1 MNTTVNAL
9 VHAIAG
15 TALCIA
21 TSATYAEFPDKQV
34 KIIVPYP
41 PAGTT
46 DILAR
51 LIGTKLTER
60 LKQPFIIENRPG
72 AGGAIG
78 SVAVAKSPA
87 DGYTLVMAT
96 VNSHG
101 INSALFKDL
110 PYDAVKDFS
119 PITIVGSTPNVLA
132 VNPSVPAKNLAE
144 LLALAR
150 AKPGSLNFGSTSQG
164 GSPHMSGELLKSMAK
179 IDITHIP
186 YKGAGPML
194 IDLIGGQVQMGFDN
208 LPSSIGHIRSGK
220 IRAIAVTTPKR
231 FPGAPEIPTM
241 AESGLPGYEV
251 SAWFG
256 LLAPAGTPKPVV
268 DALFKNIAAI
278 LHQPEVAKQLLDV
291 GAEPGG
297 NTPEAYTK
305 QIAADVEKWKKV
317 VAATGVKAE

>member
-1 MNTTVNAL
+1 MNKLELVVSLLAAAL
-9 VHAIAG
+9 SCA
-15 TALCIA
+15 ALPA
-21 TSATYAEFPDKQV
+21 LAEYPDKPV

-51 LIGTKLTER
+51 LIAQRLSER
-60 LKQPFIIENRPG
+60 MKQPFVIENRPG

-87 DGYTLVMAT
+87 DGYTLLMAT

-101 INSALFKDL
+101 INSALFKNL
-110 PYDAVKDFS
+110 PYDAVKDFA
-119 PITIVGSTPNVLA
+119 PITIVGSTPNVLM
-132 VNPSVPAKNLAE
+132 VNPSVPAKTLAE

-150 AKPGSLNFGSTSQG
+150 AKPGGLNFGSTSQG
-164 GSPHMSGELLKSMAK
+164 GSPHMSGELLKSMTGV
-179 IDITHIP
+179 DIAHIP

-194 IDLIGGQVQMGFDN
+194 IDLIGGQVQLGFDN

-220 IRAIAVTTPKR
+220 LRAIAVTTAKR

-241 AESGLPGYEV
+241 AESGVPGYEV

-256 LLAPAGTPKPVV
+256 LLAPASTPKPVI
-268 DALFKNIAAI
+268 DALYTNIAAI
-278 LHQPEVAKQLLDV
+278 LKQPEVVKQLFDL

-297 NTPEAYTK
+297 NTPEAYAR

>member
-1 MNTTVNAL
+1 MNRLKQACTLLAVTLCCAAL
-9 VHAIAG
+9 PG
-15 TALCIA
+15 L
-21 TSATYAEFPDKQV
+21 AEYPDKPV

-51 LIGTKLTER
+51 LIGQRLAER
-60 LKQPFIIENRPG
+60 MKQPFTIENRPG

-101 INSALFKDL
+101 INSALIKDL
-110 PYDAVKDFS
+110 PYDAVRDFA
-119 PITIVGSTPNVLA
+119 PITIVGNTPNVLA

-150 AKPGSLNFGSTSQG
+150 AKPGGLNFGSTSQG

-179 IDITHIP
+179 VDITHIP

-220 IRAIAVTTPKR
+220 IRAIAITTLKR

-241 AESGLPGYEV
+241 NESGLPGYEV

-256 LLAPAGTPKPVV
+256 LLAPAGTPRAVV
-268 DALFKNIAAI
+268 DSLYTNIAAI
-278 LHQPEVAKQLLDV
+278 LKQPEVGKQLLDL

-297 NTPEAYTK
+297 NTPEAYAR

>member
-1 MNTTVNAL
+1 MNISKL
-9 VHAIAG
+9 VVSLLA
-15 TALCIA
+15 TALACA
-21 TSATYAEFPDKQV
+21 AFPALAEYPDKAV

-51 LIGTKLTER
+51 LIAARLTER
-60 LKQPFIIENRPG
+60 MKQPFVIENRPG

-78 SVAVAKSPA
+78 SVAVAKAPA
-87 DGYTLVMAT
+87 DGYTLLMAT

-101 INSALFKDL
+101 INSALFKNL
-110 PYDAVKDFS
+110 PYDAVKDFA
-119 PITIVGSTPNVLA
+119 PITIVGTTPNVLA
-132 VNPSVPAKNLAE
+132 VNPGVPAKNLYE

-150 AKPGSLNFGSTSQG
+150 AKPGELNFGSTSQG
-164 GSPHMSGELLKSMAK
+164 GSPHMSGELLKSMTGV
-179 IDITHIP
+179 DIVHIP

-220 IRAIAVTTPKR
+220 IRAIAVTTAKR

-241 AESGLPGYEV
+241 AESGVPGYEV

-256 LLAPAGTPKPVV
+256 LLAPAGTPKPVI
-268 DALFKNIAAI
+268 DALYANIAAI
-278 LHQPEVAKQLLDV
+278 LGQPEIVKQLFDL

-297 NTPEAYTK
+297 NTPEAYAR
-305 QIAADVEKWKKV
+305 QIAAEVEKWKKV
-317 VAATGVKAE
+317 VAATGVRAE

>member
-1 MNTTVNAL
+1 MKTLPAL
-9 VHAIAG
+9 LAALMIAG
-15 TALCIA
+15 SAL
-21 TSATYAEFPDKQV
+21 AEYPDKQV

-51 LIGTKLTER
+51 LIASKLTER
-60 LKQPFIIENRPG
+60 MKQPFVVENRPG

-78 SVAVAKSPA
+78 AVAVAKSPP
-87 DGYTLVMAT
+87 DGYTLVMGT

-101 INSALFKDL
+101 INSAIVKNL
-110 PYDAVKDFS
+110 PYDAIRDFS
-119 PITIVGSTPNVLA
+119 PITIIGNTPNVLA

-150 AKPGSLNFGSTSQG
+150 AKPGTLNFGSTSPG
-164 GSPHMSGELLKSMAK
+164 GSPHMSGELLKALAQ
-179 IDITHIP
+179 IDITHVP

-194 IDLIGGQVQMGFDN
+194 IDLIGGQIQMGFDN

-220 IRAIAVTTPKR
+220 IRAIAITTLKR

-241 AESGLPGYEV
+241 NESGLPGYEV

-256 LLAPAGTPKPVV
+256 LLAPAHTPKAVI
-268 DALFKNIAAI
+268 DTLYSNISAI
-278 LHQPEVAKQLLDV
+278 LKQPGTDKQLLDL

-297 NTPEAYTK
+297 NTPEAYAK
-305 QIAADVEKWKKV
+305 QIAADVAKWKKV
-317 VAATGVKAE
+317 VAVTGATVE

>member
-1 MNTTVNAL
+1 MNRLKQACTLLAVTL
-9 VHAIAG
+9 CC
-15 TALCIA
+15 TALPGLA
-21 TSATYAEFPDKQV
+21 QYPDKPV

-51 LIGTKLTER
+51 LIGQRLTER
-60 LKQPFIIENRPG
+60 MKQPFTVENRPG

-87 DGYTLVMAT
+87 DGYTLVMGT

-101 INSALFKDL
+101 INSALIKDL
-110 PYDAVKDFS
+110 PYDAVRDFA
-119 PITIVGSTPNVLA
+119 PVTIVGITPNVLA
-132 VNPSVPAKNLAE
+132 VHPSVPAKNLAE

-150 AKPGSLNFGSTSQG
+150 AKPGGLNFGSTSQG

-179 IDITHIP
+179 VDIAHIP

-194 IDLIGGQVQMGFDN
+194 IDLIGGQVQIGFDN
-208 LPSSIGHIRSGK
+208 LPSTIGHIRSGK
-220 IRAIAVTTPKR
+220 VRAIAVTTPKR
-231 FPGAPEIPTM
+231 SPVAPDIPTM

-256 LLAPAGTPKPVV
+256 LLAPAGTPKAVIDV
-268 DALFKNIAAI
+268 LYANITAI
-278 LHQPEVAKQLLDV
+278 LKQPEVVKQLYDL

-297 NTPEAYTK
+297 LTPEAYAK

>member
-1 MNTTVNAL
+1 MNKLELVVSLLAAAL
-9 VHAIAG
+9 SCA
-15 TALCIA
+15 ALPA
-21 TSATYAEFPDKQV
+21 LAEYPDKPV

-51 LIGTKLTER
+51 LIAQRLSER
-60 LKQPFIIENRPG
+60 MKQPFVIENRPG

-87 DGYTLVMAT
+87 DGYTLLMAT

-101 INSALFKDL
+101 INSALFKNL
-110 PYDAVKDFS
+110 PYDAVKDFA
-119 PITIVGSTPNVLA
+119 PITIVGSTPNVLM
-132 VNPSVPAKNLAE
+132 VNPSVPAKTLAE

-150 AKPGSLNFGSTSQG
+150 AKPGGLNFGSTSQG
-164 GSPHMSGELLKSMAK
+164 GSPHMSGELLKSMTGV
-179 IDITHIP
+179 DIAHIP

-194 IDLIGGQVQMGFDN
+194 IDLIGGQVQLGFDN

-220 IRAIAVTTPKR
+220 LRAIAVTTAKR

-241 AESGLPGYEV
+241 AESGVPGYEV

-256 LLAPAGTPKPVV
+256 LLAPAGTPKPVI
-268 DALFKNIAAI
+268 DALYTNIAAI
-278 LHQPEVAKQLLDV
+278 LKRPEVVKQLFDL

-297 NTPEAYTK
+297 NTPEAYAR